1 MIKIENFNV
10 GGNIFTYPDPRH
22 CLNIVNFVTFCFIKS
37 EFTYVLICFRL
48 RAISTASSP
57 ILHCVCELIGLCLYA
72 PPPHLLQTHV
82 TCMRRQQ
89 NSKLP
94 PGLSDV
100 PFSPRNTREQ
110 LPNVSYQTRFCPE
123 MWSAPVL
130 ATQAAHVMAS
140 SKKKEKKPLKTFC
153 LIVFLSVR

>member
-1 MIKIENFNV
+1 
-10 GGNIFTYPDPRH
+10 
-22 CLNIVNFVTFCFIKS
+22 VTFCFIKS
-37 EFTYVLICFRL
+37 EFTYVLICFRI
-48 RAISTASSP
+48 RAFSTASSP
-57 ILHCVCELIGLCLYA
+57 LLHCVCELIVLCLYA

-82 TCMRRQQ
+82 TSVRRKL

-94 PGLSDV
+94 PRLRDV
-100 PFSPRNTREQ
+100 LFSPRTTREQ

-123 MWSAPVL
+123 MWPAPVL
-130 ATQAAHVMAS
+130 ATQAAHVMAP